1 MANSLRPHG
10 LYSLWNSP
18 VQNIGVGSLFLLQEI
33 FPIQGLNPG
42 LLHCRGIP
50 YQLSHKGSPK
60 SINKYILKMSSTQ
73 MMQALGQGL
82 NHNKHLISAN
92 DNRWGWWQY
101 GGYKNV
107 IMVIMMHFEKIHIYP
122 SQAQVSFL
130 STGIQDHGVSHHLEL
145 MKMEWSS
152 HFFKKNIN
160 LLRAP

>member
-1 MANSLRPHG
+1 MSDSLWPHG
-10 LYSLWNSP
+10 LYNPWNSLG
-18 VQNIGVGSLFLLQEI
+18 QNTGVGSLFLLQEI
-33 FPIQGLNPG
+33 FPTQGLNPG
-42 LLHCRGIP
+42 LLHCRWIP

-60 SINKYILKMSSTQ
+60 SNNKYILKMSSTQ
-73 MMQALGQGL
+73 MMQALEQGL
-82 NHNKHLISAN
+82 THNKHLINAS
-92 DNRWGWWQY
+92 DNWWGWWQY

-107 IMVIMMHFEKIHIYP
+107 IMVIMMHFEKIHNYP